1 MLLMLAAI
9 EIYIIMSLAQH
20 HLKLSSVH
28 ERTVCHERKMS
39 RSSGLADNSRVR
51 MHVQE
56 ISRACSAG
64 SAFRSCRFAE
74 VHSDHIG
81 LPKSSLSSANLYDW
95 NAEPAE
101 QARLCSAQF
110 ADPVIV
116 VAVKT
121 NTATSV
127 FAGH

>member
-1 MLLMLAAI
+1 
-9 EIYIIMSLAQH
+9 MS
-20 HLKLSSVH
+20 
-28 ERTVCHERKMS
+28 ERCQGPQVWLTTHAYACMCRRYLVP
-39 RSSGLADNSRVR
+39 
-51 MHVQE
+51 VQQ
-56 ISRACSAG
+56 ALD
-64 SAFRSCRFAE
+64 
-74 VHSDHIG
+74 SDHIG

-116 VAVKT
+116 AAVKT

>member
-9 EIYIIMSLAQH
+9 ENYIIMSLAQH
-20 HLKLSSVH
+20 HLKLSLVH

-39 RSSGLADNSRVR
+39 RSSGLAVNSRVR
-51 MHVQE
+51 MHV
-56 ISRACSAG
+56 
-64 SAFRSCRFAE
+64 
-74 VHSDHIG
+74 
-81 LPKSSLSSANLYDW
+81 PKSSLSSANLYDW

-116 VAVKT
+116 AAVKT